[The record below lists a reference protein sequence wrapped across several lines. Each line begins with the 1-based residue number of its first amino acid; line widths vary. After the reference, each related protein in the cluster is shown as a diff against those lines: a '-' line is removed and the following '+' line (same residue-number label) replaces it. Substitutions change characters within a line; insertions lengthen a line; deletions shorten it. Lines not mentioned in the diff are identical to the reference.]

1 MSPVP
6 FSPITVVHRYPAS
19 PSAFDGG
26 IPHHHQQQQQQ
37 QQLLLQMQLQQQQQ
51 QQQQQQYQS
60 GGGGG
65 GYGAPPS
72 SVSAAT
78 AEIVAQQSQD
88 YIDEQLAEFQNQ
100 IFILQGEFVNELSC
114 TSSY

>member
-37 QQLLLQMQLQQQQQ
+37 VLLQMQLQQQQQ

-100 IFILQGEFVNELSC
+100 IFILQGEFVKELC
-114 TSSY
+114 YISSY